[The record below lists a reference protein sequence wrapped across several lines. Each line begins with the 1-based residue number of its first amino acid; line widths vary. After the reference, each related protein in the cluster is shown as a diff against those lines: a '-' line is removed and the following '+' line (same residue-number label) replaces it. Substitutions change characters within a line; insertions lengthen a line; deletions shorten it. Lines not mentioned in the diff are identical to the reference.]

1 MTEGEE
7 TTTAVSRVVLPKPK
21 KPVGRPPKHG
31 GYSGAELIP
40 IALMKEKEIRE
51 VLSGERIVLGKGDRI
66 MVTTLARAWAK
77 IELFDRFFA
86 ACGMFDEENKARAGD
101 LKVYLAALN
110 TVARMCDMMGLTPTS
125 RVRLGL
131 GMIQA
136 QKDLG
141 SMMSETNEED
151 PR

>member
-1 MTEGEE
+1 
-7 TTTAVSRVVLPKPK
+7 
-21 KPVGRPPKHG
+21 
-31 GYSGAELIP
+31 
-40 IALMKEKEIRE
+40 
-51 VLSGERIVLGKGDRI
+51 

-141 SMMSETNEED
+141 SMMSETSEED
-151 PR
+151 PQ